1 MTDDQKPLPV
11 FRVDLDDDH
20 DTEEFSE
27 TQELLRQLVLG
38 QERQNDLLEELV
50 EQMGATQRQRSSELS
65 QWKQANPELSQ
76 KCRIAA
82 ESLGKIQ
89 TEFLDN
95 LAEEINHNLDGFIE
109 GDFLLN
115 EFVDRFGPR
124 LAHLNGVL
132 QVLAQLSASS
142 AQQI

>member
-1 MTDDQKPLPV
+1 MTDDQQPLPV
-11 FRVDLDDDH
+11 FRVDLDDDN
-20 DTEEFSE
+20 DTEEFSGTE
-27 TQELLRQLVLG
+27 ELLRQLVLG

-50 EQMGATQRQRSSELS
+50 EQMSASQRQRSSEIS

-76 KCRIAA
+76 KCRNAA
-82 ESLGKIQ
+82 EALGKIQ

-95 LAEEINHNLDGFIE
+95 LAEEINHNLDGYIE
-109 GDFLLN
+109 GEFLLN

-132 QVLAQLSASS
+132 QVLAQLSASPS
-142 AQQI
+142 H